1 LLNSSKVDGVPLR
14 SSQWRGGGAQQIPRP
29 QGWGYGGVAPW
40 VDRVRA
46 LSVADVVVAVASRGG
61 IERPAPV
68 DTLRESAVLV
78 ALVDGPEGAEVL
90 LTRRSQ
96 TLSSHRGEISFPGG
110 RVDPGETFEAAALR
124 EAHEEVALDP
134 VVAQVR
140 GRLDPI
146 STMVSRSYIVPVVAT
161 LVGRPSLHPAV
172 GEVDRIMWVP
182 LAELTRSDTFREE
195 VWQIDG
201 DTRPIFFFELD
212 DETIW
217 GATARV
223 LHQLLRVAL
232 GIDGPEPPAI

>member
-1 LLNSSKVDGVPLR
+1 MDGVPLR
-14 SSQWRGGGAQQIPRP
+14 SSQWRGGGAQRIPRP

-46 LSVADVVVAVASRGG
+46 LSVADVVVAVARRDG
-61 IERPAPV
+61 IDRPAPV

-96 TLSSHRGEISFPGG
+96 TLTSHRGEISFPGG

-134 VVAQVR
+134 AVAQVR

-146 STMVSRSYIVPVVAT
+146 STMVSRSYIVPVVVT
-161 LVGRPSLHPAV
+161 LERRPSLHPAV

-195 VWQIDG
+195 VWEVDG
-201 DTRPIFFFELD
+201 DPRPIFFFELD

-232 GIDGPEPPAI
+232 GVDGPEPPAI